1 MLTIVFIS
9 LTAILAVIAL
19 IQHLTINRRI
29 TRATRK
35 TEERYKTEIKNFESD
50 IDRLN
55 YLLEEKKS
63 TENTQKNSSQKENQ
77 TKALPENFVL
87 EQKKLEH
94 DKEEI
99 ILKNKK
105 LWEMSV
111 LIQKEKNHIQLLK
124 NDIENKHRNITDSIK
139 YAKRIQDA
147 ILPKEDVLRD
157 NLSGYFLFW
166 LPKETVSGDFY
177 WMKQQGDL
185 LIFTVADCTG
195 HGVPGAFMSMMG
207 VTFLNEVCT
216 NINDDTQPSQILED
230 MRGLVISTLKQ
241 ESASPLEPKDG
252 MDMALC
258 ILNLKT
264 KKIKSSGANNPM
276 YLVRKGELREFKAIK
291 NPIGQ
296 YPRLKPF
303 ETEEFQAEHGDYIY
317 MFSDGFAD
325 QFNGETGKKVTYGRL
340 KNLLTDINK
349 ESDNPKIQKQKLLDF
364 ITTWRGN
371 FVQMDDILIGGYR
384 I

>member
-63 TENTQKNSSQKENQ
+63 TENSQKNSSQKENQ

-99 ILKNKK
+99 VLKNKK

-216 NINDDTQPSQILED
+216 KINDDTQPSQILED

-264 KKIKSSGANNPM
+264 KKIKFSGANNPM

>member
-9 LTAILAVIAL
+9 LTVILAVIAL

-63 TENTQKNSSQKENQ
+63 SENTQKTLPQKENQ

-99 ILKNKK
+99 VLKNKK

-177 WMKQQGDL
+177 WMKRQGDL

-216 NINDDTQPSQILED
+216 DINDNTQPSQILED

-241 ESASPLEPKDG
+241 DSASPLEPKDG

-264 KKIKSSGANNPM
+264 KKIRFSGANNPM
-276 YLVRKGELREFKAIK
+276 YLVRKGELKEFKAIK

-340 KNLLTDINK
+340 KNLLTDINI
-349 ESDNPKIQKQKLLDF
+349 ETDNPKIQKQKLLDF
-364 ITTWRGN
+364 ITAWRGN

>member
-1 MLTIVFIS
+1 M
-9 LTAILAVIAL
+9 TAILAVIAL

-29 TRATRK
+29 TRAIRK

-99 ILKNKK
+99 VLKNKK

-264 KKIKSSGANNPM
+264 KKIKFSGANNPM

-340 KNLLTDINK
+340 KNLLTDINI

>member
-29 TRATRK
+29 TRAIRK

-63 TENTQKNSSQKENQ
+63 TENTQKNSSQKGNQ

-99 ILKNKK
+99 VLKNKK

-264 KKIKSSGANNPM
+264 KKIKFSGANNPM

>member
-99 ILKNKK
+99 VLKNKK

-258 ILNLKT
+258 ILNLKQ
-264 KKIKSSGANNPM
+264 KK
-276 YLVRKGELREFKAIK
+276 
-291 NPIGQ
+291 
-296 YPRLKPF
+296 
-303 ETEEFQAEHGDYIY
+303 
-317 MFSDGFAD
+317 
-325 QFNGETGKKVTYGRL
+325 
-340 KNLLTDINK
+340 
-349 ESDNPKIQKQKLLDF
+349 
-364 ITTWRGN
+364 
-371 FVQMDDILIGGYR
+371 
-384 I
+384 

>member
-29 TRATRK
+29 TRAIRK

-264 KKIKSSGANNPM
+264 KKIKFSGANNPM

>member
-1 MLTIVFIS
+1 MTV
-9 LTAILAVIAL
+9 ILAVIAL

-63 TENTQKNSSQKENQ
+63 SENTQKTLPQKENQ

-99 ILKNKK
+99 VLKNKK

-177 WMKQQGDL
+177 WMKRQGDL

-216 NINDDTQPSQILED
+216 DINDNTQPSQILED

-241 ESASPLEPKDG
+241 DSASPLEPKDG

-264 KKIKSSGANNPM
+264 KKIRFSGANNPM
-276 YLVRKGELREFKAIK
+276 YLVRKGELKEFKAIK

-340 KNLLTDINK
+340 KNLLTDINI
-349 ESDNPKIQKQKLLDF
+349 ETDNPKIQKQKLLDF
-364 ITTWRGN
+364 ITAWRGN

>member
-29 TRATRK
+29 TRAIRK

-99 ILKNKK
+99 VLKNKK

-264 KKIKSSGANNPM
+264 KKIKFSGANNPM

-340 KNLLTDINK
+340 KNLLTDINI

>member
-29 TRATRK
+29 TRAIRK

-63 TENTQKNSSQKENQ
+63 TENSQKNSSQKENQ

-99 ILKNKK
+99 VLKNKK

-264 KKIKSSGANNPM
+264 KKIKFSGANNPM

>member
-99 ILKNKK
+99 VLKNKK

-264 KKIKSSGANNPM
+264 KKIKFSGANNPM

>member
-63 TENTQKNSSQKENQ
+63 TENSQKNSSQKENQ

-99 ILKNKK
+99 VLKNKK

-264 KKIKSSGANNPM
+264 KKIKFSGANNPM

>member
-29 TRATRK
+29 TRAIRK

-63 TENTQKNSSQKENQ
+63 TENSQKNSSQKENQ

-99 ILKNKK
+99 VLKNKK

-264 KKIKSSGANNPM
+264 KKIKFSGANNPM

-340 KNLLTDINK
+340 KNLLTDINI

>member
-63 TENTQKNSSQKENQ
+63 TENSQKNSSQKENQ

-99 ILKNKK
+99 VLKNKK

-185 LIFTVADCTG
+185 LVFTVADCTG

-264 KKIKSSGANNPM
+264 KKIKFSGANNPM

-303 ETEEFQAEHGDYIY
+303 ETEEFQAEHGDYSY

>member
-1 MLTIVFIS
+1 
-9 LTAILAVIAL
+9 
-19 IQHLTINRRI
+19 
-29 TRATRK
+29 
-35 TEERYKTEIKNFESD
+35 
-50 IDRLN
+50 
-55 YLLEEKKS
+55 
-63 TENTQKNSSQKENQ
+63 
-77 TKALPENFVL
+77 
-87 EQKKLEH
+87 
-94 DKEEI
+94 
-99 ILKNKK
+99 
-105 LWEMSV
+105 MSV

-177 WMKQQGDL
+177 WMKRQGDL

-216 NINDDTQPSQILED
+216 DINDNTQPSQILED

-241 ESASPLEPKDG
+241 DSASPLEPKDG

-264 KKIKSSGANNPM
+264 KKIRFSGANNPM
-276 YLVRKGELREFKAIK
+276 YLVRKGELKEFKAIK

-340 KNLLTDINK
+340 KNLLTDINI
-349 ESDNPKIQKQKLLDF
+349 ETDNPKIQKQKLLDF
-364 ITTWRGN
+364 ITAWRGN